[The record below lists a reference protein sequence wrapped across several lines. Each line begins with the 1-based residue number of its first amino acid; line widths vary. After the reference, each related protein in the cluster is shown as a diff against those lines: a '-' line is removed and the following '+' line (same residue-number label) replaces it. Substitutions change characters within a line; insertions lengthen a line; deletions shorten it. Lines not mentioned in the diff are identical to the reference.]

1 MMSGSEKLLLAEIEK
16 WEQELQKDIRTDVE
30 RTLHKWINKKMN
42 ELPVSVKRIL
52 FSKFDKCFFH
62 LHSIIQGSYSQQ
74 DARNQI
80 LLTAKSLGED
90 IYQLKDLQSLSIDQ
104 LHYLANLQ
112 TSKHRIYSLIQGGMT
127 GTGGILLSGVE
138 IPAQIL
144 INLRAVQL
152 IAMSYGYEINTPYE
166 MMTSLKVFH
175 ASLMPKHLQSVGWSE
190 LKNEI
195 HIGAAQAYFYEGEE
209 NLANNYDVEFLLK
222 QIVKLSVIALL
233 KKKIISGVPLISM
246 MIGAGMNYRLTRQ
259 VTNFSNIYYQYRI
272 IFEKNSHAGG
282 YDE

>member
-1 MMSGSEKLLLAEIEK
+1 MMNGSEKLLLAEIEN
-16 WEQELQKDIRTDVE
+16 WEQELQKDARTDVE
-30 RTLHKWINKKMN
+30 RTLHKWINNKIN
-42 ELPVSVKRIL
+42 ELPASVKQL
-52 FSKFDKCFFH
+52 FFSKFDESLFH
-62 LHSIIQGSYSQQ
+62 LHSIIQGSDVQQ

-80 LLTAKSLGED
+80 LLTAKSLGEN
-90 IYQLKDLQSLSIDQ
+90 IHQLKDLQSLSIDQ

-112 TSKHRIYSLIQGGMT
+112 TSKHRIYSFIQGGMT
-127 GTGGILLSGVE
+127 GTGGILLSGVD

-144 INLRAVQL
+144 INLRVVQL

-175 ASLMPKHLQSVGWSE
+175 ASLMPKHLQSVRWSK

-195 HIGAAQAYFYEGEE
+195 HIEAAQAYFYEGEE
-209 NLANNYDVEFLLK
+209 NLANNYDVEFLFK
-222 QIVKLSVIALL
+222 QIVKLTVIALL
-233 KKKIISGVPLISM
+233 KKKLISGVPLISM

-259 VTNFSNIYYQYRI
+259 VTNFSNKYYQYRI

>member
-42 ELPVSVKRIL
+42 ELPVSVKQML
-52 FSKFDKCFFH
+52 FSKFDECLFH
-62 LHSIIQGSYSQQ
+62 LHSIIQGSYGQQ

-127 GTGGILLSGVE
+127 GTGGILLSGVD

-175 ASLMPKHLQSVGWSE
+175 VSLMPKHLQSVGWSE
-190 LKNEI
+190 LKNDI
-195 HIGAAQAYFYEGEE
+195 HIGEAQAYFYEGEE

-246 MIGAGMNYRLTRQ
+246 IIGAGMNYRLTRQ
-259 VTNFSNIYYQYRI
+259 VTNFSNIYYQYRV

>member
-1 MMSGSEKLLLAEIEK
+1 MMNGSEKLLLAEIEK

-30 RTLHKWINKKMN
+30 RTLHNWINKKMN
-42 ELPVSVKRIL
+42 ELPVSVKQML
-52 FSKFDKCFFH
+52 FSKFDECLFH
-62 LHSIIQGSYSQQ
+62 LHSIIQGSYGQQ

-127 GTGGILLSGVE
+127 GTGGILLSGVD

-175 ASLMPKHLQSVGWSE
+175 ASLMPKHLQSVAWSE

-195 HIGAAQAYFYEGEE
+195 HIGAAQDYFYEGEE

-246 MIGAGMNYRLTRQ
+246 IIGAGMNYRLTRQ
-259 VTNFSNIYYQYRI
+259 VTNFSNIYYQYRV
-272 IFEKNSHAGG
+272 IFEKNNHAGG